1 VKPVDCDYV
10 IVIMGGIWNCIA
22 FNIFVK
28 VLYNTHM
35 KLNYA
40 NIYDKIDWYGLTTET
55 VLLIS

>member
-1 VKPVDCDYV
+1 MELY
-10 IVIMGGIWNCIA
+10 A